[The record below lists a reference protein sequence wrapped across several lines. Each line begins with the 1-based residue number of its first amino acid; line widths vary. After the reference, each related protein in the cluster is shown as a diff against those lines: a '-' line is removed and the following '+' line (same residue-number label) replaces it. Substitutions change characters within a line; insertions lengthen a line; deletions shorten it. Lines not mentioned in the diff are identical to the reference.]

1 MQLGSNGLSV
11 TSALLL
17 FAHPFGHHAR
27 LSRRISATGLGFGSP
42 QTFALWSLVSDPL
55 PHGEQACKIHI
66 VFASFSDSKIMT
78 PVSPV
83 ACLLY
88 RVEEDSSSFPTGSG
102 QSQMFCSCR
111 IAAACMLRVP
121 CGRVVVQGVRKG
133 WKTFQYAFQSL
144 CNPSIVCF

>member
-1 MQLGSNGLSV
+1 MSV

-55 PHGEQACKIHI
+55 PHGEQACKIQPCVYLI
-66 VFASFSDSKIMT
+66 LRQQNNDSGFSSGL
-78 PVSPV
+78 PY
-83 ACLLY
+83 L
-88 RVEEDSSSFPTGSG
+88 VEEDSSSFPTGSG

-111 IAAACMLRVP
+111 MAAACMLLRVP
-121 CGRVVVQGVRKG
+121 CGRVVVQGVWRG
-133 WKTFQYAFQSL
+133 GKTFPYAFL
-144 CNPSIVCF
+144 NLYCPSIV